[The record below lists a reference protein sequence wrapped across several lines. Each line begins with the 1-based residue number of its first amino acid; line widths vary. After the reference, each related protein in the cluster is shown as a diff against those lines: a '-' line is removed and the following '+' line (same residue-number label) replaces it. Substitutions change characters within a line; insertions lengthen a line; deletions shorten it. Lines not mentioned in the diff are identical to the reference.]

1 VTTVAGWPSSR
12 RDRDRASKKSRG
24 WTVTATTL
32 RPRWYAACTSRWRS
46 RWRLVSL
53 WPEVI
58 AVSAV
63 GTARIREQQR
73 RRVRAT
79 VSVRVA
85 HLFVQP
91 LPCRL
96 RGPYV

>member
-1 VTTVAGWPSSR
+1 MHFKVEVALEVGKLVA
-12 RDRDRASKKSRG
+12 RDDRG
-24 WTVTATTL
+24 V
-32 RPRWYAACTSRWRS
+32 
-46 RWRLVSL
+46 
-53 WPEVI
+53 
-58 AVSAV
+58 AV
-63 GTARIREQQR
+63 GITRIREQQR

-91 LPCRL
+91 LPSRL

>member
-1 VTTVAGWPSSR
+1 M
-12 RDRDRASKKSRG
+12 DRDGRG
-24 WTVTATTL
+24 LVA
-32 RPRWYAACTSRWRS
+32 PMVRS
-46 RWRLVSL
+46 VHFKVEVALEVGKLV
-53 WPEVI
+53 
-58 AVSAV
+58 ARGDCAV
-63 GTARIREQQR
+63 GRARHADPRAEYR

-85 HLFVQP
+85 HLCEQP